1 MNIKTRLTGVL
12 ALVTLLII
20 GGLISQSITSYKNK
34 EQTERSNSRY
44 LSYILAEEFRQTSKD
59 LTRLCRTY
67 IATGNQKYFDA
78 YWKIVKWRSG
88 EIARPNSV
96 DKYLYPNETRKQS
109 DIMKE
114 LEFSPSEFALL
125 KQASDNSNALIATE
139 DQAMRSIQANQFII
153 GPHQP
158 KSNETIRE
166 FALRVV
172 FNSQYHSEVK
182 NIMAPVNE
190 FFNVL
195 DDRTASQLK
204 HSQEDALWWLKMNT
218 ISQIIIL
225 LIVGAVSFYL
235 LKVLFGPLKTAI
247 EAMVD
252 IAQGE
257 GDLTKRLTVHG
268 KDEISLLGD
277 GFNLFASNIQQVI
290 ANLRL
295 SINEI
300 SQSSHQVFSTAN
312 ITDNAISEQRNVLQ
326 QLLVSI
332 EQIVP
337 AIEEVASNATQA
349 VEQANASDQA
359 ASQGLAVVS
368 QAVLDIKMLEDD
380 IGNATTVIHELA
392 ADTNNIGSVLDV
404 IKGIADQTNLLALN
418 AAIEAARAGEQGRGF
433 AVVADE
439 VRTLAKRTQDS
450 TSEIQE
456 MIERLQICSGKAV
469 KAMDISRNRT
479 LSCVKNTNDAGTSLE
494 KISDCVNEITQ
505 VNLLIATATEEQN
518 AAINEMR
525 RNINDIN
532 SHVEKTA
539 TGSKDTAMKSEQ
551 MTELT
556 GQIEL
561 VIGQFKV

>member
-1 MNIKTRLTGVL
+1 MNIKTRFTGVF

-20 GGLISQSITSYKNK
+20 GGLISQSITSDKNE

-44 LSYILAEEFRQTSKD
+44 LSYILAEEFRQTSQD

-78 YWKIVKWRSG
+78 YWAIVKWRSG
-88 EIARPNSV
+88 ETPRPNNV
-96 DKYLYPNETRKQS
+96 DKHLYPNMIRKQS
-109 DIMKE
+109 DIMTE
-114 LEFSPSEFALL
+114 LKFSPAEFSLL
-125 KQASDNSNALIATE
+125 KQANDNSNALIATE
-139 DQAMRSIQANQFII
+139 DQAMRSIRANEFVP
-153 GPHQP
+153 GPHQLGER
-158 KSNETIRE
+158 ETIKE
-166 FALRVV
+166 FALRLV
-172 FNSQYHSEVK
+172 FNDQYHHEVQ
-182 NIMAPVNE
+182 NIMTPVNE
-190 FFNVL
+190 FFQVL
-195 DDRTASQLK
+195 DERTASQLK
-204 HSQEDALWWLKMNT
+204 HSQDDARWWLSVNT
-218 ISQIIIL
+218 IGQIIIL
-225 LIVGAVSFYL
+225 LLVGAVSFYL

-252 IAQGE
+252 IAEGD
-257 GDLTKRLTVHG
+257 GDLTKRLTVQG

-277 GFNLFASNIQQVI
+277 GFNLFASNIQAVI

-349 VEQANASDQA
+349 VEQANASNEA
-359 ASQGLAVVS
+359 ASHGLTVVS
-368 QAVLDIKMLEDD
+368 QAVSNIKMLEDD
-380 IGNATTVIHELA
+380 IGNATAVIHELA

-450 TSEIQE
+450 TSEIQA
-456 MIERLQICSGKAV
+456 MIERLQVCSDKAV
-469 KAMDISRNRT
+469 AAMDISKTRT
-479 LSCVKNTNDAGTSLE
+479 LSCVKNTNDAGVSLE
-494 KISDCVNEITQ
+494 KISDCVNAITQ

-518 AAINEMR
+518 AEINEMR

-539 TGSKDTAMKSEQ
+539 TGSKDTAIKSEQ
-551 MTELT
+551 MTKLT
-556 GQIEL
+556 GHIEQ